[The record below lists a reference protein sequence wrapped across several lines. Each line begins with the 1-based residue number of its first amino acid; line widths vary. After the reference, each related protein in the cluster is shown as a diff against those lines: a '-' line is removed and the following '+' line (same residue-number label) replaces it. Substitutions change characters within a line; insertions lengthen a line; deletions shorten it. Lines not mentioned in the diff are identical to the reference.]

1 MKSVRFTQLALLLVF
16 AVTLLTSPAHALLKA
31 VGAVDPVHT
40 VPKYYLDTNNLA
52 LTLCTDQNGF
62 CILPPPFDPALPPM
76 STITTTGPVDDNNF
90 PGESFYYSAEALLP
104 IDGDTA
110 RLTFVIE
117 AAFLGGVMPDGGIVF
132 LRTDLVKMQGLTPNS
147 TYRVTHPYGTFNFT
161 TDNVGDTTGGGGV
174 AVRLEDTA
182 GGPAQW
188 LPPGMKAGTVTG
200 IGPYLTRKTGGLIVD
215 PISGHTY
222 IGDAATPVEVV
233 GSPTGNNFFR
243 VERIL
248 TNGVPVSGISWQ
260 TDFFVL
266 MGRVYTDP
274 IPSELSVSATYARD
288 AVDGQVDIFAT
299 ALPGAVLNV
308 SGTGITA
315 ADLTPEN
322 PATGKYFLNIP
333 LSTPDLP
340 SNLVVSNSLDLQSHP
355 PHPITLVD
363 EVNITE
369 ANYNQSTNVLT
380 IKASSRDK
388 VAPFPTLTAAN
399 FTAPGNSFDSNGVF
413 TKTLTT
419 IPPQSVTVT
428 SSKGGSATAPV
439 SVGVPDPLVIT
450 TAETLPD
457 YTIGSL
463 YNQLISASGGVP
475 PYTWS
480 SSVSGTLPPGINFFA
495 STGRLFGTPTSFGTY
510 SFSLQVSDSLG
521 AVTIKPFTL
530 TSSTPPNPVAVAD
543 TASTTAG
550 STVVINVVAN
560 DTSPVSSI
568 NPATLSVSAATGGS
582 AVANL
587 DGTVSYIAPASA
599 GTYSFTYNVKDNGG
613 PALVSNSALVS
624 IDVIM
629 PPLTIVTGSSLPAYT
644 LGAGVFDSIFVST
657 GGAPPYAY
665 AVTAGATPPGL
676 TAFSNGQLWGVPT
689 TAGTY
694 NFTITVTDNAATTS
708 SKSFSIVIAPA
719 TPSPLTI
726 ISNNVLSGYTLT
738 SGTYDNLVTASGGT
752 QPYVFATTSGT
763 VPPGLAVYPNGQIW
777 GIPTTAGT
785 YNFTVTVT
793 DADLA
798 TTSKTFS
805 LVVTPPPLTISTAS
819 SLASYTLGSGVY
831 DSVFTASGGIPPY
844 TFAST
849 AGIVPSGLTV
859 FSNGQ
864 LWGVPDT
871 AGSYDF
877 TVTVTDSAST
887 SFNKV
892 FTVIIQ

>member
-1 MKSVRFTQLALLLVF
+1 MKSVRLTQLALLLVF
-16 AVTLLTSPAHALLKA
+16 AVTMLTSPAHALLKA

-76 STITTTGPVDDNNF
+76 STITTTGPVNDDNF
-90 PGESFYYSAEALLP
+90 PGESFYYSAEAILP
-104 IDGDTA
+104 IDGDDA

-174 AVRLEDTA
+174 AVRQEDTS

-248 TNGVPVSGISWQ
+248 TNGVPVSGVSWQ

-299 ALPGAVLNV
+299 AQPGAVLNI

-419 IPPQSVTVT
+419 IPPQNVTVT

-457 YTIGSL
+457 YAIGSL

-495 STGRLFGTPTSFGTY
+495 STGRLFGTPTTFGTY

-550 STVVINVVAN
+550 STVVINVLAN
-560 DTSPVSSI
+560 DTSPVSTI
-568 NPATLSVSAATGGS
+568 NPATVSVSAATGGS

-587 DGTVSYIAPASA
+587 DGTVSYTAPASA
-599 GTYSFTYNVKDNGG
+599 GTYTFSYTARDN
-613 PALVSNSALVS
+613 
-624 IDVIM
+624 
-629 PPLTIVTGSSLPAYT
+629 
-644 LGAGVFDSIFVST
+644 
-657 GGAPPYAY
+657 
-665 AVTAGATPPGL
+665 
-676 TAFSNGQLWGVPT
+676 
-689 TAGTY
+689 
-694 NFTITVTDNAATTS
+694 TVTQLVTNAA
-708 SKSFSIVIAPA
+708 
-719 TPSPLTI
+719 
-726 ISNNVLSGYTLT
+726 
-738 SGTYDNLVTASGGT
+738 
-752 QPYVFATTSGT
+752 
-763 VPPGLAVYPNGQIW
+763 
-777 GIPTTAGT
+777 
-785 YNFTVTVT
+785 TVTVT
-793 DADLA
+793 VTAPVIAAMLQNPVNASTLTGSSQTFTWSNVAAPQYQLHIGSTPGSQDL
-798 TTSKTFS
+798 
-805 LVVTPPPLTISTAS
+805 
-819 SLASYTLGSGVY
+819 GVY
-831 DSVFTASGGIPPY
+831 VTTTNSANVTGLPTNGITVYVRLYTWTGTQFLTNDYTYTASGTVTAATISSPAD
-844 TFAST
+844 AST
-849 AGIVPSGLTV
+849 LTGATQA
-859 FSNGQ
+859 FTWSNVGAPQYQ
-864 LWGVPDT
+864 LHVGTTPGASDLGTYVT
-871 AGSYDF
+871 TTNGA
-877 TVTVTDSAST
+877 TVTGLPANGT
-887 SFNKV
+887 
-892 FTVIIQ
+892 TVYARLYTWTGSQFLINDYSYISN